1 VCVCEY
7 GCVCGYVCVCE
18 CMRVISM
25 GGLHVSVSLSVVLK
39 HTNGLRVCESH
50 LKWIVCEWVKEK
62 GDREGKREWF

>member
-1 VCVCEY
+1 MCVCEY

-50 LKWIVCEWVKEK
+50 LK
-62 GDREGKREWF
+62 